1 MKQKLP
7 LFRNHPEWIAAWM
20 IAAEKFSARFPTIE
34 SPAAHLVRRHGGG
47 LPACASCWD
56 TGLCVECLGRY
67 PQYCPSEC
75 GDGTCTCDAGQ
86 ARRAAYQESLKEFGL

>member
-1 MKQKLP
+1 MNVKQKLP
-7 LFRNHPEWIAAWM
+7 SFRNHPEWIAAWM

-34 SPAAHLVRRHGGG
+34 PPAAHLVRRHGG

-75 GDGTCTCDAGQ
+75 GDGQ